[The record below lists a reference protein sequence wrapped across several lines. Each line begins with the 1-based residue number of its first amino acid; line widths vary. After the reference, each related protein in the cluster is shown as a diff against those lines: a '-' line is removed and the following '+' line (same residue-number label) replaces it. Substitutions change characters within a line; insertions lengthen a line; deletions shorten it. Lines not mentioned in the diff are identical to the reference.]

1 MQSAHNGAATTRI
14 AAKVEERRLLRR
26 RRARGKLSRARPP
39 RLNSGAT
46 DTDMLFSP
54 KNWVR
59 PARREARVP
68 NGAGATTGVTG
79 SGCRRHEAGEG
90 EPVSGAVGGNID
102 RASAIHRR
110 QIGQAP
116 SSESARSWAGWALLD
131 EPPDARAPWA
141 SAMAATSGRGEPR
154 GHAQREHSSG
164 DAPNGD
170 APTPQPAGGG
180 ASGPTAMPGRPKRP
194 VRPRD
199 LAPAR
204 SDEPEP
210 AR

>member
-39 RLNSGAT
+39 RLNSGARAT

-90 EPVSGAVGGNID
+90 
-102 RASAIHRR
+102 
-110 QIGQAP
+110 
-116 SSESARSWAGWALLD
+116 

>member
-39 RLNSGAT
+39 RLNSGARAT

-90 EPVSGAVGGNID
+90 EVQGGGRGAAGCPGPVGERDGRD
-102 RASAIHRR
+102 QRPWRATR
-110 QIGQAP
+110 
-116 SSESARSWAGWALLD
+116 ARSAGAQQRRRPERRRAHTAARRRRSFWSNR
-131 EPPDARAPWA
+131 DAREAEEA
-141 SAMAATSGRGEPR
+141 GE
-154 GHAQREHSSG
+154 AQG
-164 DAPNGD
+164 
-170 APTPQPAGGG
+170 
-180 ASGPTAMPGRPKRP
+180 SGPCQ
-194 VRPRD
+194 VRR
-199 LAPAR
+199 A
-204 SDEPEP
+204 
-210 AR
+210 

>member
-39 RLNSGAT
+39 RLNSGARAQPSGEHT
-46 DTDMLFSP
+46 RICPLAGLDPRGHGYGYVILAQELG
-54 KNWVR
+54 
-59 PARREARVP
+59 PA
-68 NGAGATTGVTG
+68 
-79 SGCRRHEAGEG
+79 
-90 EPVSGAVGGNID
+90 
-102 RASAIHRR
+102 
-110 QIGQAP
+110 GQARGACT
-116 SSESARSWAGWALLD
+116 EWR
-131 EPPDARAPWA
+131 

>member
-39 RLNSGAT
+39 RLNSGARAT

-90 EPVSGAVGGNID
+90 EVQGGGRGARWPRPAAVESHAGTLSGSTA
-102 RASAIHRR
+102 
-110 QIGQAP
+110 
-116 SSESARSWAGWALLD
+116 
-131 EPPDARAPWA
+131 
-141 SAMAATSGRGEPR
+141 AATPRTATRPHRSPPAAELLVQPRCPGGRR
-154 GHAQREHSSG
+154 GR
-164 DAPNGD
+164 
-170 APTPQPAGGG
+170 
-180 ASGPTAMPGRPKRP
+180 
-194 VRPRD
+194 
-199 LAPAR
+199 
-204 SDEPEP
+204 
-210 AR
+210 